1 MTQAEITEESNKQK
15 AELNTC
21 TRRVENCGQAIK
33 TFGDLRDYYKRKTL
47 EVKNKKIFSF
57 FGTIISLIAMI
68 SMYFLSLPAS
78 LIAFVVFLF
87 SLNRF
92 YFFKDVEK
100 KFERCHILFNN
111 IVQHL
116 TDKKLSYSAKIQ
128 LIMQEIIKLENTLPD
143 AKTEVTSS
151 TVTATQMF
159 IQEESDIASL

>member
-1 MTQAEITEESNKQK
+1 
-15 AELNTC
+15 
-21 TRRVENCGQAIK
+21 
-33 TFGDLRDYYKRKTL
+33 
-47 EVKNKKIFSF
+47 
-57 FGTIISLIAMI
+57 MI

-78 LIAFVVFLF
+78 LIASVVFLF

-100 KFERCHILFNN
+100 KFEHCHILFNN